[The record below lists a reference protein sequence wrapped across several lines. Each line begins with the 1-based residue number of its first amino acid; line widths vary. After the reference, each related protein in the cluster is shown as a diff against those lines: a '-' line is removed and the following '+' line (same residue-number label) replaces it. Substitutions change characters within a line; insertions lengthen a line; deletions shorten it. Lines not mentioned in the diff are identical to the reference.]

1 MNIAPDSYKME
12 ELAALAEWSKNVF
25 TFAWEA
31 LGMKPA
37 EPVDE
42 LRGVVISYQDAFG
55 VTRTTRL
62 FDADGNLLY
71 HDLNFYKRHMFKN
84 QSRDDFLKL
93 GGNYFTWQQTVKLEA
108 YNRALAT
115 FGRDSYDVTRRRIS
129 TRSGH
134 GVGKTATTSI
144 ISLHFLLCF
153 FGAQI
158 GMTAN
163 TDQQVT
169 DIFMK
174 EFYKWK
180 ERLPKTYRDLIV
192 QTGDHI
198 RIAEEKDWFLRAQVA
213 RAEKPEALAGL
224 HGDYVL
230 LIIDESS
237 GIADTVFSVMEG
249 SLTGENYIVVED
261 SNPTRTE
268 GDFYEHQKAGSGY
281 TKLHFSSEDSPIVKP
296 SWLKEQ
302 EDKDPA
308 GKNSDHYR
316 IRAKGEFASTNEM
329 NDKGYMPLFA
339 NATLLFEPEVG
350 QIMHHALIGVDPSGS
365 GKDKTMAMLRD
376 NVYMKLALEEATS
389 NPKDGARKIET
400 IRDAYQCSSNDIGID
415 AFGEGAKWVAE
426 IQTKINESVNALL
439 TDKPRE
445 GTEAEFVT
453 FRDEL
458 AWKFR
463 TWVLNGGI
471 IITNQQKKWLDVLSK
486 IKYKRVRPGRIQLQ
500 PKVDFKKEY
509 GFSPDL
515 FDAAIYTFFRDQPS
529 APVILNKNELER
541 QEMEA
546 WKMRAGA
553 GQTVLSQESN
563 MSSI

>member
-1 MNIAPDSYKME
+1 MDLTEKEFEVLKTWAKD
-12 ELAALAEWSKNVF
+12 VF
-25 TFAWEA
+25 LFGREA
-31 LGMKPA
+31 LNMSPA
-37 EPVDE
+37 EPLDE
-42 LRGVVISYQDAFG
+42 LRGVPITYQDAYG
-55 VTRTTRL
+55 VTRTTKL

-84 QSRDDFLKL
+84 QSREEFKRYN
-93 GGNYFTWQQTVKLEA
+93 GNYFTWQQTVKLEA
-108 YNRALAT
+108 YNRGLAT
-115 FGRDSYDVTRRRIS
+115 FGRDSYDATRRRIS

-134 GVGKTATTSI
+134 GVGKTGTTAVI
-144 ISLHFLLCF
+144 AIHFLLCF

-163 TDQQVT
+163 TDQQIG

-180 ERLPKTYRDLIV
+180 ARLPVTYRDLIV

-198 RIAEEKDWFLRAQVA
+198 RIGEEKDWFLRAQVA
-213 RAEKPEALAGL
+213 RPEKPEALAGL
-224 HGDYVL
+224 HGEFVL
-230 LIIDESS
+230 LLLDEASA
-237 GIADTVFSVMEG
+237 IADAVINVMEG
-249 SLTGENYIVVED
+249 SLTGENYIVIED

-268 GDFYEHQKAGSGY
+268 GAFFEHQKQGSLY
-281 TKLHFSSEDSPIVKP
+281 SKLHFNSEDSPIVKP

-302 EDKDPA
+302 ADKDP
-308 GKNSDHYR
+308 GGTNSDHYR
-316 IRAKGEFASTNEM
+316 IRVKGEFAATNEM
-329 NDKGYMPLFA
+329 NDKGLMPLFA

-350 QIMHHALIGVDPSGS
+350 QIMHHALIGVDPAGS
-365 GKDKTMAMLRD
+365 GKDKTMIMLRD

-389 NPKDGARKIET
+389 NPKDGSRKVET

-415 AFGEGAKWVAE
+415 AFGEGAKWVGE
-426 IQTKINESVNALL
+426 IQTKMGENVNALL
-439 TDKPRE
+439 TDKPRP
-445 GTEAEFVT
+445 GTETEFVT

-463 TWVLNGGI
+463 TWVMNGGI
-471 IITNQQKKWLDVLSK
+471 VITNNQKKWVDVLSK

-515 FDAAIYTFFRDQPS
+515 FDAAIYTFFKDQPS
-529 APVILNKNELER
+529 APVVLTKNEYER

-546 WKMRAGA
+546 WKMRAN
-553 GQTVLSQESN
+553 QPSVMTSETD
-563 MSSI
+563 MSSM